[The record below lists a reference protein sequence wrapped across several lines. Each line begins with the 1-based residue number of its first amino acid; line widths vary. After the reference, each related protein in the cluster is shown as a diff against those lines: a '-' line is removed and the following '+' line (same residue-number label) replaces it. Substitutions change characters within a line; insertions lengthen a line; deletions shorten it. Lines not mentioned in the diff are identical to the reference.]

1 MHDHRVTFELFFS
14 PRILQETTIGSFA
27 HDAKGND
34 GKCAKKIAKLEV
46 EFYTFLALI

>member
-1 MHDHRVTFELFFS
+1 MLHNFNEVKFKH
-14 PRILQETTIGSFA
+14 TIGSFA
-27 HDAKGND
+27 HEAKGND